1 MWPNPLFSADLVTST
16 EEILNENFIFL
27 WSACFLIS
35 AVFAPVVFWTIG
47 GSFLRINSKHGSNIF
62 TMVFLASFCLAGDMF
77 IVNI

>member
-16 EEILNENFIFL
+16 EEILNAKLHFIVQCLLFD
-27 WSACFLIS
+27 IS
-35 AVFAPVVFWTIG
+35 GVAPVAFWTIV
-47 GSFLRINSKHGSNIF
+47 GSIFRRNSKHGSNIF